1 MFKAQIRKEM
11 QFIWGM
17 KISQEGV
24 IRKNDLK
31 RLPMGT
37 MMNNAYN
44 VPTWKMTGV
53 GGWGVWREWG
63 GVSVWNIV
71 CAQQIGAALQ

>member
-1 MFKAQIRKEM
+1 
-11 QFIWGM
+11 M

-24 IRKNDLK
+24 IGKNGLK

-53 GGWGVWREWG
+53 GGG
-63 GVSVWNIV
+63 GFGGSGWELVSET
-71 CAQQIGAALQ
+71 

>member
-1 MFKAQIRKEM
+1 
-11 QFIWGM
+11 M

-24 IRKNDLK
+24 IGKNGLK

-53 GGWGVWREWG
+53 GGAGDAKAASSSIPPVRPGVVLRSQVEASFLSARLE
-63 GVSVWNIV
+63 V
-71 CAQQIGAALQ
+71 